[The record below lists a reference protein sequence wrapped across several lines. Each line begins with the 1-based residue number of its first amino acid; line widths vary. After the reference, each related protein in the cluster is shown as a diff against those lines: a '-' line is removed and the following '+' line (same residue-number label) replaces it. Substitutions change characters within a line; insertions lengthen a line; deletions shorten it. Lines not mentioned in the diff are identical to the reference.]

1 MDESWFSVTPRSRT
15 GGVPPERSF
24 PVELLEAFLDLTPDA
39 SVVVD
44 EEGTIVSAN
53 EQAEALFGYEPGDL
67 RGRKVD
73 VLVPERFRHEH
84 RNHRAGYMAA
94 PRAREMGAGLDL
106 TGRRRD
112 GSEFPVD
119 ISLAPLAGQERP
131 LVVAAV
137 RDSSERRAAHA
148 TAAQL
153 AAIVRSTMDGIVS
166 ISPEGILTSWNPGA
180 ERLFEWTSADIVGT
194 HVSALVPA
202 EESAALEEL
211 LAAALAE
218 RVSSPKDT
226 RWLTRDRRPLDV
238 AVSVSLLH
246 GPVGQPLGFALLVR
260 DITERKR
267 AEEKL
272 GQVLQDL
279 EHRERQQAA
288 TSEIRL
294 SLLSGA
300 PITEV
305 LALACARACGLL
317 AADNAVVAINDGE
330 ELRIAASTRPHLLG
344 VTLSMDASLA
354 GLATKTGKAQR
365 FSSLRDETLFD
376 LAPIQPVPEGPAVA
390 VPIVSG
396 ADVQGALALVRAE
409 GAPLISD
416 DDVLTLHGL
425 AEQLAVALELAKG
438 RDQREQLML
447 VGDRERI
454 ARSLHD
460 DVIQQLFG
468 MGLQLQNLA
477 GLSGDRRVTDRVAEM
492 VNQLDAT
499 IGRLRNVVF
508 ELETTQSERPS
519 DAGR

>member
-1 MDESWFSVTPRSRT
+1 MGQRDPALEQQES
-15 GGVPPERSF
+15 PPERSF
-24 PVELLEAFLDLTPDA
+24 PVELLEAFLALTPDA

-53 EQAEALFGYEPGDL
+53 EQAEALFGYEPGEL
-67 RGRKVD
+67 RGHKVE

-166 ISPEGILTSWNPGA
+166 ISPEGIVTSWNPGA
-180 ERLFEWTSADIVGT
+180 ERLFEWTSPDIVGT
-194 HVSALVPA
+194 HVSALVPE

-211 LAAALAE
+211 LAAALSE
-218 RVSSPKDT
+218 RVSPPKDT
-226 RWLTRDRRPLDV
+226 RWLTRDGGLLDV
-238 AVSVSLLH
+238 ALSVSLLH
-246 GPVGQPLGFALLVR
+246 GPLDQPLGFALLVR

-272 GQVLQDL
+272 RQALQDL
-279 EHRERQQAA
+279 EHRERQQAI

-300 PITEV
+300 PIAEV
-305 LALACARACGLL
+305 LELACARACDLL
-317 AADNAVVAINDGE
+317 AAENAVVAIKDGE
-330 ELRIAASTRPHLLG
+330 QLRIVTSTRPHLRRCHAVDGCIPCRLG
-344 VTLSMDASLA
+344 
-354 GLATKTGKAQR
+354 
-365 FSSLRDETLFD
+365 DE
-376 LAPIQPVPEGPAVA
+376 
-390 VPIVSG
+390 
-396 ADVQGALALVRAE
+396 
-409 GAPLISD
+409 
-416 DDVLTLHGL
+416 
-425 AEQLAVALELAKG
+425 
-438 RDQREQLML
+438 
-447 VGDRERI
+447 
-454 ARSLHD
+454 
-460 DVIQQLFG
+460 
-468 MGLQLQNLA
+468 
-477 GLSGDRRVTDRVAEM
+477 DRRGATFLVVA
-492 VNQLDAT
+492 
-499 IGRLRNVVF
+499 R
-508 ELETTQSERPS
+508 
-519 DAGR
+519 

>member
-1 MDESWFSVTPRSRT
+1 MGQRDPALEHGRTP
-15 GGVPPERSF
+15 PQQSF
-24 PVELLEAFLDLTPDA
+24 PVEFLEAFLALTPDA

-44 EEGTIVSAN
+44 DEGTIVSAN
-53 EQAEALFGYEPGDL
+53 ERAEALFGYEPGEL
-67 RGRKVD
+67 RGHEVE

-84 RNHRAGYMAA
+84 RSYRAGYMAA

-153 AAIVRSTMDGIVS
+153 AAIVRSSVDGIVS
-166 ISPEGILTSWNPGA
+166 ISPEGLITSWNPGA
-180 ERLFEWTSADIVGT
+180 ERLFEWTSPDIVGT
-194 HVSALVPA
+194 HVSALVPD
-202 EESAALEEL
+202 EESPALEEL
-211 LAAALAE
+211 LAAALGE
-218 RVSSPKDT
+218 RASSPKDT
-226 RWLTRDRRPLDV
+226 RWLTRDGRSLDV

-246 GPVGQPLGFALLVR
+246 GPVGESLGFALLVR
-260 DITERKR
+260 DVTERKR
-267 AEEKL
+267 AEEML
-272 GQVLQDL
+272 RQALQDL
-279 EHRERQQAA
+279 EHRERQQDI

-300 PITEV
+300 PIAEV
-305 LALACARACGLL
+305 LELACVRACDLL
-317 AADNAVVAINDGE
+317 AAENALVAIKDGE
-330 ELRIAASTRPHLLG
+330 ELRIVASTRPHLVG
-344 VTLSMDASLA
+344 VTLSTDASVA
-354 GLATKTGKAQR
+354 GLATKTGEAQR
-365 FSSLRDETLFD
+365 FSSLGDETLFD
-376 LAPIQPVPEGPAVA
+376 LASIQSVPEGPAVA
-390 VPIVSG
+390 APIVSG
-396 ADVQGALALVRAE
+396 ADVRGAVALGRSE

-416 DDVLTLHGL
+416 DDVLTLQGL
-425 AEQLAVALELAKG
+425 AEQLAVGLELANA

-454 ARSLHD
+454 ARNLHD

-468 MGLQLQNLA
+468 MGLRLQNLA
-477 GLSGDRRVTDRVAEM
+477 GLSSDRRVIDGIAEV
-492 VNQLDAT
+492 VNELDAT
-499 IGRLRNVVF
+499 IGRLRSVVF

-519 DAGR
+519 G

>member
-1 MDESWFSVTPRSRT
+1 MGQSDPALEH
-15 GGVPPERSF
+15 GGTPPEQSF
-24 PVELLEAFLDLTPDA
+24 PVELLEAFLALTPDA

-53 EQAEALFGYEPGDL
+53 EQAEALFGYEPGEL

-94 PRAREMGAGLDL
+94 PRAREMGAGIDL

-153 AAIVRSTMDGIVS
+153 AAIVRSTTDGIVS
-166 ISPEGILTSWNPGA
+166 ISPEGLITSWNPGA
-180 ERLFEWTSADIVGT
+180 ERLFEWASSDIVGS
-194 HVSALVPA
+194 HVSALVRDA
-202 EESAALEEL
+202 ESPALEEL
-211 LAAALAE
+211 LAEALAE
-218 RVSSPKDT
+218 RVPPPKDT
-226 RWLTRDRRPLDV
+226 RWLTKHGGLLDV
-238 AVSVSLLH
+238 ALSVSPLH
-246 GPVGQPLGFALLVR
+246 GPLDQPLGFALLVR

-272 GQVLQDL
+272 RQALDDL
-279 EHRERQQAA
+279 EQRERQQAI

-300 PITEV
+300 PITQV
-305 LALACARACGLL
+305 LELACSRACDLL
-317 AADNAVVAINDGE
+317 AAENAVVAIKDGGR
-330 ELRIAASTRPHLLG
+330 LRIVASTRPHLRG
-344 VTLSMDASLA
+344 VTLAMDASLA
-354 GLATKTGKAQR
+354 GLATKTGEAQR
-365 FSSLRDETLFD
+365 FSSLRDKTLFD

-390 VPIVSG
+390 TPIVSG

-416 DDVLTLHGL
+416 DDVLTLQSL

-438 RDQREQLML
+438 RDERELLML
-447 VGDRERI
+447 AGDRERI
-454 ARSLHD
+454 ARSLYD

-477 GLSGDRRVTDRVAEM
+477 GLSSDRRVIDGVAEM
-492 VNQLDAT
+492 VDELDAT
-499 IGRLRNVVF
+499 IGRLRSLVF
-508 ELETTQSERPS
+508 ELDTKQSERPG